1 MVKLCQKL
9 IASSRFDLAIL
20 CVILLNALV
29 LGAETAPSLKAEYGD
44 TLVLLNDI
52 CFAIF
57 VVELLI
63 RITATFP
70 HPRDFFR
77 SGWNIFDLIVI
88 GSVFIPGVRENAT
101 LLRLLRLLRI
111 TRAVR
116 LLPDVRILLAAI
128 IRSAPG
134 VASLAVLTLLMI
146 YLYGMVGWVLFHE
159 GDPENFGNIGEAM
172 LTMFMMLT
180 LESLPDYVKRGEE
193 LSDWAVPFYVSY
205 VILAAF
211 LIFNLFIGIVINS
224 LEEARTAEHKVQRD
238 EERAAAGKTDDPLD
252 DLVVDVEDRI
262 DGLRVALS
270 ELEEELG
277 SKVRRAKPD

>member
-262 DGLRVALS
+262 DGLRAALS

>member
-1 MVKLCQKL
+1 MVQLCRKLVD
-9 IASSRFDLAIL
+9 SPRFDLAIL
-20 CVILLNALV
+20 SVILFNALV
-29 LGAETAPSLKAEYGD
+29 LGAETDPTLKADYGD

-63 RITATFP
+63 RMTATWP
-70 HPRDFFR
+70 RPRDFFR
-77 SGWNIFDLIVI
+77 SGWNIFDFIIIV
-88 GSVFIPGVRENAT
+88 SVFIPGVRENAT
-101 LLRLLRLLRI
+101 LLRMLRLLRI

-134 VASLAVLTLLMI
+134 VASLAALTVLMI
-146 YLYGMVGWVLFHE
+146 YLYGMVGWVIFHE
-159 GDPENFGNIGEAM
+159 ADPENFGNIGEAM
-172 LTMFMMLT
+172 LTMFMLLT
-180 LESLPDYVKRGEE
+180 LENLPDYVQSGKEI
-193 LSDWAVPFYVSY
+193 SSWAVPFYVSY

-238 EERAAAGKTDDPLD
+238 AERAAAGKTDDPLD

-262 DGLRVALS
+262 DGLREALT
-270 ELEEELG
+270 ELEAEL
-277 SKVRRAKPD
+277 SVKVRKAKPD